1 MAAENRTKF
10 IVDLVGNVTQRARQ
24 FGASIRSLGTE
35 GSRSMRLFSGAVT
48 GANSI
53 LDKFDNKLAGFV
65 TGGGLAMATKRVAEH
80 QQAMVELGTQYNLT
94 ADQMN
99 TLDAQITR
107 VAGNR
112 KLSSSELMQAAN
124 AFLLQTNNFDAT
136 VSQLDNIA
144 LSITGIK
151 MEASAAGT
159 ELGAMFN
166 VGYKSPEKMRKWL
179 DGAVTSTQ
187 FGTGN
192 LNDQLSALR
201 SMGKN
206 TPWKNQEDQM
216 QMLALMRVASQEFD
230 DPSQASAAVQGFF
243 DTAGTADGQKKLKA
257 YGNVNIKGKDGK
269 IKSPADLMTEII
281 KAGYGKEDNLKQVF
295 SGDTLKLMMVF
306 ADPKK
311 QAQLRDAANPANIR
325 DGFLDEK
332 ATQNVQTFNGAM
344 TSLVNAGERFAQLKL
359 AKPVQD
365 LADAINDLSPEEL
378 DKYAETIEKAAYA
391 IGAAV
396 AARYAWRAGKSI
408 YNFAKGGRG
417 GAGGPGA
424 GGLGDGG
431 VTSVYVTNWPA
442 NFGGRGSSGGGGGMG
457 GGLGKTA
464 NMAMNVPFVGWLASE
479 ATPYVE
485 GALDWGF
492 GENEQY
498 KKMRDAKT
506 WGELYDVTIGDAI
519 NSVSDWSSERDDKL
533 KNEGVKRIS
542 PYLTGENNNS
552 FGNWPS
558 AYPGQQLAA
567 AAKPAEPVKPPD
579 GQIRVIVEAAADLV
593 VKTKSVESENVD
605 LRVNTGYSGGSK
617 M

>member
-24 FGASIRSLGTE
+24 FGASFRSLGAE

-53 LDKFDNKLAGFV
+53 LDKFDNKLVGFV

-124 AFLLQTNNFDAT
+124 AFLLQTNNYDAT
-136 VSQLDNIA
+136 IAQLDNIA
-144 LSITGIK
+144 SLITGVGTQS
-151 MEASAAGT
+151 EVAGAK
-159 ELGAMFN
+159 LGAMFN
-166 VGYKSPEKMRKWL
+166 SGYKSPEEIRRWL
-179 DGAVTSTQ
+179 DGVITLSQ
-187 FGTGN
+187 VGTG
-192 LNDQLSALR
+192 DIKTQLDALP
-201 SMGKN
+201 SMGKS
-206 TPWKNQEDQM
+206 TPWKSLEDQM
-216 QMLALMRVASQEFD
+216 QMMALMRIANQEFD
-230 DPSQASAAVQGFF
+230 DPAQASAAVQGFF
-243 DTAGTADGQKKLKA
+243 DAVSTKDGEKLLKSR
-257 YGNVNIKGKDGK
+257 GGVNTRGKDGQL
-269 IKSPADLMTEII
+269 KSPADLLAEIV
-281 KAGYGKEDNLKQVF
+281 KAGYGKEKNLSQAF
-295 SGDTLKLMMVF
+295 SGDTLKLVMAF

-311 QAQLRDAANPANIR
+311 QTQLRDAANPANIR

-359 AKPVQD
+359 AKPVQE

-396 AARYAWRAGKSI
+396 AARYAWRGGKKI
-408 YNFAKGGRG
+408 FNFVQGGK
-417 GAGGPGA
+417 GGPGA
-424 GGLGDGG
+424 GAAGGDAGLGDGSS
-431 VTSVYVTNWPA
+431 VVPVYVTNWRDERR
-442 NFGGRGSSGGGGGMG
+442 GRDNGGGGPDTGRGMTN
-457 GGLGKTA
+457 GLRAKGIANLSLLPTA
-464 NMAMNVPFVGWLASE
+464 EEAADNVQSHLDRLKQEYPNADKGSGWLPAPV
-479 ATPYVE
+479 T
-485 GALDWGF
+485 DWW
-492 GENEQY
+492 Y
-498 KKMRDAKT
+498 SRD
-506 WGELYDVTIGDAI
+506 E
-519 NSVSDWSSERDDKL
+519 KL
-533 KNEGVKRIS
+533 QEPRKPS

-605 LRVNTGYSGGSK
+605 LRVSTGYSGGSK

>member
-53 LDKFDNKLAGFV
+53 LDKFDNKLVGFV

-80 QQAMVELGTQYNLT
+80 QQAVVELGTQYNLT

-99 TLDAQITR
+99 ALDAQITR

-124 AFLLQTNNFDAT
+124 AFLLQTNNYDAT
-136 VSQLDNIA
+136 IAQLDNIA
-144 LSITGIK
+144 SLITGVGTQS
-151 MEASAAGT
+151 EVAGAK
-159 ELGAMFN
+159 LGAMFN
-166 VGYKSPEKMRKWL
+166 SGYKSPEEIRRWL
-179 DGAVTSTQ
+179 DGVITLSQ
-187 FGTGN
+187 VGTG
-192 LNDQLSALR
+192 DIKTQLDALP
-201 SMGKN
+201 SMGKS
-206 TPWKNQEDQM
+206 TPWKSLEDQM
-216 QMLALMRVASQEFD
+216 QMMALMRIANQEFD
-230 DPSQASAAVQGFF
+230 DPAQASAAVQGFF
-243 DTAGTADGQKKLKA
+243 DAVSTKDGEKLLKSR
-257 YGNVNIKGKDGK
+257 GGVNTRGKDGQL
-269 IKSPADLMTEII
+269 KSPADLLAEIV
-281 KAGYGKEDNLKQVF
+281 KAGYGKEKNLSQAF
-295 SGDTLKLMMVF
+295 SGDTLKLVMAF

-359 AKPVQD
+359 AKPVQE

-396 AARYAWRAGKSI
+396 AARYAWRVGNKI
-408 YNFAKGGRG
+408 LNFVRG
-417 GAGGPGA
+417 GKGGPGA
-424 GGLGDGG
+424 GAAGGDAGLGDGSS
-431 VTSVYVTNWPA
+431 VVPVYVTNWRDERR
-442 NFGGRGSSGGGGGMG
+442 GRDNGGGGPDTGRGMTN
-457 GGLGKTA
+457 GLRAKGIANLSLLPTA
-464 NMAMNVPFVGWLASE
+464 EEAADNVQSHLDRLKQEYPDADKGSGWLPAPITGWWYS
-479 ATPYVE
+479 
-485 GALDWGF
+485 
-492 GENEQY
+492 
-498 KKMRDAKT
+498 RD
-506 WGELYDVTIGDAI
+506 E
-519 NSVSDWSSERDDKL
+519 KL
-533 KNEGVKRIS
+533 QEPRKPS

-567 AAKPAEPVKPPD
+567 AAKPPEPVKPPD

>member
-99 TLDAQITR
+99 ALDAQITR

-124 AFLLQTNNFDAT
+124 AFLLQTNNYDAT
-136 VSQLDNIA
+136 IAQLDNIA
-144 LSITGIK
+144 SLITGVGTQS
-151 MEASAAGT
+151 EVAGAK
-159 ELGAMFN
+159 LGAMFN
-166 VGYKSPEKMRKWL
+166 SGYKSPEEIRRWL
-179 DGAVTSTQ
+179 DGVITLSQ
-187 FGTGN
+187 VGTG
-192 LNDQLSALR
+192 DIKTQLDALP
-201 SMGKN
+201 SMGKS
-206 TPWKNQEDQM
+206 TPWKSLEDQM
-216 QMLALMRVASQEFD
+216 QMMALMRIANQEFD

-243 DTAGTADGQKKLKA
+243 DAVSTKDGEKLLKSR
-257 YGNVNIKGKDGK
+257 GGVNTRGKDGQL
-269 IKSPADLMTEII
+269 KSPADLLAEIV
-281 KAGYGKEDNLKQVF
+281 KAGYGKEKNLSQAF
-295 SGDTLKLMMVF
+295 SGDTLKLVMAF

-311 QAQLRDAANPANIR
+311 QTQLRDAANPANIR

-344 TSLVNAGERFAQLKL
+344 TSLANAGERFAQLKL

-396 AARYAWRAGKSI
+396 AARYAWRGGNKI
-408 YNFAKGGRG
+408 LNFVRG
-417 GAGGPGA
+417 GKGGPGA
-424 GGLGDGG
+424 GTAGGDAGLGDGSS
-431 VTSVYVTNWPA
+431 VVPVYVTNWRDERR
-442 NFGGRGSSGGGGGMG
+442 GRDNGGGGPDAGRGMTS
-457 GGLGKTA
+457 GLRAKGIANLSLLPTA
-464 NMAMNVPFVGWLASE
+464 EEAADNVQSHLDRLKQEYPNADKGSGWLPAPV
-479 ATPYVE
+479 T
-485 GALDWGF
+485 DWW
-492 GENEQY
+492 Y
-498 KKMRDAKT
+498 SRD
-506 WGELYDVTIGDAI
+506 E
-519 NSVSDWSSERDDKL
+519 KL
-533 KNEGVKRIS
+533 QEPRKPS

-605 LRVNTGYSGGSK
+605 LRVSTGYSGGSK

>member
-24 FGASIRSLGTE
+24 FGASIRSFGAE

-53 LDKFDNKLAGFV
+53 LDKFDNKLVGFV

-99 TLDAQITR
+99 ALDAQITR

-124 AFLLQTNNFDAT
+124 AFLLQTNNYDAT
-136 VSQLDNIA
+136 IAQLDNIA

-151 MEASAAGT
+151 MEATAAGT
-159 ELGAMFN
+159 ELGGMFN
-166 VGYKSPEKMRKWL
+166 SGYNSPEKIRKWL
-179 DGAVTSTQ
+179 DGAVTATQ

-192 LNDQLSALR
+192 LNDQLSSLR

-216 QMLALMRVASQEFD
+216 QMLALMRIASQEFD

-257 YGNVNIKGKDGK
+257 YGNVNTKGKDGK

-344 TSLVNAGERFAQLKL
+344 TSLTNAGERFAQLKL

-396 AARYAWRAGKSI
+396 AARYAWRGGNKI
-408 YNFAKGGRG
+408 LNFVKGGK
-417 GAGGPGA
+417 GGPGA
-424 GGLGDGG
+424 GAAGGDAGLGDGSS
-431 VTSVYVTNWPA
+431 VVPVYVTNWQDDRR
-442 NFGGRGSSGGGGGMG
+442 GRDNSGGGPDSGRGMTN
-457 GGLGKTA
+457 GLRGKALSVAGALPLISEEEALTNIEKRREQLKKDYPNA
-464 NMAMNVPFVGWLASE
+464 DKGSGWLPAPV
-479 ATPYVE
+479 T
-485 GALDWGF
+485 DWWYG
-492 GENEQY
+492 
-498 KKMRDAKT
+498 RD
-506 WGELYDVTIGDAI
+506 E
-519 NSVSDWSSERDDKL
+519 KL
-533 KNEGVKRIS
+533 QEPRQPS

-558 AYPGQQLAA
+558 GYPGQQLAE

-593 VKTKSVESENVD
+593 VKTKSVQSENVD

>member
-53 LDKFDNKLAGFV
+53 LDKFDNKLVGFV

-80 QQAMVELGTQYNLT
+80 QQAIVELGTKYNLT

-99 TLDAQITR
+99 ALDAQITR

-124 AFLLQTNNFDAT
+124 AFLLQTNNYDAT
-136 VSQLDNIA
+136 IAQLDNIA
-144 LSITGIK
+144 LGINGIK
-151 MEASAAGT
+151 MEASAAGS
-159 ELGAMFN
+159 EIGSMFN
-166 VGYKSPEKMRKWL
+166 SGYNTPEKMQKWL
-179 DGAVTSTQ
+179 DGVATSTQ

-192 LNDQLSALR
+192 INDQLSSLR
-201 SMGKN
+201 GMSKD
-206 TPWKNQEDQM
+206 TPWKSMEDQM
-216 QMLALMRVASQEFD
+216 QMLALMRISSQEFS
-230 DPSQASAAVQGFF
+230 DPAQASAAVQGFF
-243 DTAGTADGQKKLKA
+243 DTANTSDGQKKLKA
-257 YGNVNIKGKDGK
+257 YGNVNTKGKDGK

-295 SGDTLKLMMVF
+295 SGDTLKLMMAFV
-306 ADPKK
+306 DPKK

-365 LADAINDLSPEEL
+365 LADAINDLTPEEL

-396 AARYAWRAGKSI
+396 AARYAWRGGNKI
-408 YNFAKGGRG
+408 LNFVKGGK
-417 GAGGPGA
+417 GGPGA
-424 GGLGDGG
+424 GAAGGDAGLGDGSS
-431 VTSVYVTNWPA
+431 VVPVYVTNWQDERRGRDNSGGSPDA
-442 NFGGRGSSGGGGGMG
+442 GRGMTH
-457 GGLGKTA
+457 GLRAKG
-464 NMAMNVPFVGWLASE
+464 LAV
-479 ATPYVE
+479 A
-485 GALDWGF
+485 GALPFLSEEEARENIEKRREQLKRDYPNGDKGSAWLPAQINDWW
-492 GENEQY
+492 Y
-498 KKMRDAKT
+498 SRD
-506 WGELYDVTIGDAI
+506 E
-519 NSVSDWSSERDDKL
+519 KL
-533 KNEGVKRIS
+533 QKPRKPS

-593 VKTKSVESENVD
+593 VKTKSVKSENVD

>member
-24 FGASIRSLGTE
+24 FGASIRSFGAE

-99 TLDAQITR
+99 ALDAQITR

-124 AFLLQTNNFDAT
+124 AFLLQTNNYDAT
-136 VSQLDNIA
+136 IAQLDNIA

-151 MEASAAGT
+151 MEATAAGT
-159 ELGAMFN
+159 ELGGMFN
-166 VGYKSPEKMRKWL
+166 SGYNSPEKMRKWL
-179 DGAVTSTQ
+179 DGAVTATQ

-306 ADPKK
+306 TDPKK

-359 AKPVQD
+359 AKPVQE

-396 AARYAWRAGKSI
+396 AARYAWRGGNKI
-408 YNFAKGGRG
+408 LNFVKGGK
-417 GAGGPGA
+417 GGPGA
-424 GGLGDGG
+424 GAAGGDAGLGDGSS
-431 VTSVYVTNWPA
+431 VVPVYVTNWRDERR
-442 NFGGRGSSGGGGGMG
+442 GRDNGGGGSDAGRGMTN
-457 GGLGKTA
+457 GLRAKG
-464 NMAMNVPFVGWLASE
+464 LAV
-479 ATPYVE
+479 A
-485 GALDWGF
+485 GALPFLSEEEARENIEKRREQLKRDYPNGDKGPSWLPAQINDWW
-492 GENEQY
+492 Y
-498 KKMRDAKT
+498 SRD
-506 WGELYDVTIGDAI
+506 E
-519 NSVSDWSSERDDKL
+519 KL
-533 KNEGVKRIS
+533 QEPRKPS

>member
-53 LDKFDNKLAGFV
+53 LDKFDNKLVGFV

-80 QQAMVELGTQYNLT
+80 QQAVVELGTQYNLT

-99 TLDAQITR
+99 ALDAQITR

-124 AFLLQTNNFDAT
+124 AFLLQTNNYDAT
-136 VSQLDNIA
+136 IAQLDNIA
-144 LSITGIK
+144 LGINGIK
-151 MEASAAGT
+151 MEASAAGS
-159 ELGAMFN
+159 EIGSMFN
-166 VGYKSPEKMRKWL
+166 SGYNTPEKMQKWL
-179 DGAVTSTQ
+179 DGVATSTQ

-192 LNDQLSALR
+192 INDQLSSLR
-201 SMGKN
+201 GMSKD
-206 TPWKNQEDQM
+206 TPWKKLEDQM
-216 QMLALMRVASQEFD
+216 QMLALMRIASQEFS
-230 DPSQASAAVQGFF
+230 DPAQASAAVQGFF
-243 DTAGTADGQKKLKA
+243 DTANTSDGQKKLKA
-257 YGNVNIKGKDGK
+257 YGNVNTKGKDGK

-295 SGDTLKLMMVF
+295 SGDTLKLMMAF

-344 TSLVNAGERFAQLKL
+344 TSLANAGERFAQLKL
-359 AKPVQD
+359 AKPVQE
-365 LADAINDLSPEEL
+365 LANAINDLSPEEL
-378 DKYAETIEKAAYA
+378 DKYADTIEKAAYA

-396 AARYAWRAGKSI
+396 AARYAWRGGNKI
-408 YNFAKGGRG
+408 LNFVKGGK
-417 GAGGPGA
+417 GGPGA
-424 GGLGDGG
+424 GAAGGDAGLGDGS
-431 VTSVYVTNWPA
+431 SVVPVYITNWRDERR
-442 NFGGRGSSGGGGGMG
+442 GRDNGGGGPDTGRGMTN
-457 GGLGKTA
+457 GLRAKGIANLSLLPTA
-464 NMAMNVPFVGWLASE
+464 EEAADNVQSHLDRLKQEYPNAEKGSGWLPAPV
-479 ATPYVE
+479 T
-485 GALDWGF
+485 DWW
-492 GENEQY
+492 Y
-498 KKMRDAKT
+498 SRD
-506 WGELYDVTIGDAI
+506 E
-519 NSVSDWSSERDDKL
+519 KL
-533 KNEGVKRIS
+533 QEPRKPS

>member
-1 MAAENRTKF
+1 MTAENRTKF

-24 FGASIRSLGTE
+24 FGASIRSFGAE

-99 TLDAQITR
+99 ALDAQITR

-124 AFLLQTNNFDAT
+124 AFLLQTNNYDAT
-136 VSQLDNIA
+136 IAQLDNIA

-151 MEASAAGT
+151 MEATAAGT
-159 ELGAMFN
+159 ELGGMFN
-166 VGYKSPEKMRKWL
+166 SGYNSPEKMRKWL
-179 DGAVTSTQ
+179 DGAVTATQ

-396 AARYAWRAGKSI
+396 AARYAWRGGNKI
-408 YNFAKGGRG
+408 LNFVKGGK
-417 GAGGPGA
+417 GGPGA
-424 GGLGDGG
+424 GAAGGDAGLGDGSS
-431 VTSVYVTNWPA
+431 VVPVYVTNWRDERR
-442 NFGGRGSSGGGGGMG
+442 GRDNGGGGSDAGRGMTN
-457 GGLGKTA
+457 GLRAKG
-464 NMAMNVPFVGWLASE
+464 LAV
-479 ATPYVE
+479 A
-485 GALDWGF
+485 GALPFLSEEEARENIEKRREQLKRDYPNGDKGPSWLPAQINDWW
-492 GENEQY
+492 Y
-498 KKMRDAKT
+498 SRD
-506 WGELYDVTIGDAI
+506 E
-519 NSVSDWSSERDDKL
+519 KL
-533 KNEGVKRIS
+533 QEPRKPS

-605 LRVNTGYSGGSK
+605 LRVSTGYSGGSK

>member
-24 FGASIRSLGTE
+24 FGASFRSLGAE

-53 LDKFDNKLAGFV
+53 LDKFDNKLVGFV

-124 AFLLQTNNFDAT
+124 AFLLQTNNYDAT
-136 VSQLDNIA
+136 VAQLDNIA
-144 LSITGIK
+144 SLITGVGTQS
-151 MEASAAGT
+151 EVAGT
-159 ELGAMFN
+159 KLGAMFN
-166 VGYKSPEKMRKWL
+166 SGYKSPEEIRKWL
-179 DGAVTSTQ
+179 DGVITLSQ
-187 FGTGN
+187 VGTG
-192 LNDQLSALR
+192 DIKTQLDALP
-201 SMGKN
+201 SMGKS
-206 TPWKNQEDQM
+206 TPWKSLEDQM
-216 QMLALMRVASQEFD
+216 QMMALMRIASQEFD
-230 DPSQASAAVQGFF
+230 DPAQASAAVQGFF
-243 DTAGTADGQKKLKA
+243 DAVSTKDGEKLLKSR
-257 YGNVNIKGKDGK
+257 GGVNTRGKDGQL
-269 IKSPADLMTEII
+269 KSPADLLAEIV
-281 KAGYGKEDNLKQVF
+281 KAGYGKEKNLSQAF
-295 SGDTLKLMMVF
+295 SGDTLKLVMAF
-306 ADPKK
+306 ADPQK
-311 QAQLRDAANPANIR
+311 QTQLRDAANPANIR

-344 TSLVNAGERFAQLKL
+344 TSLANAGERFAQLKL
-359 AKPVQD
+359 AKPVQE

-396 AARYAWRAGKSI
+396 AARYAWRGGNKILNFVQGGK
-408 YNFAKGGRG
+408 
-417 GAGGPGA
+417 GGPGA
-424 GGLGDGG
+424 GTAGGDAGLGDGSS
-431 VTSVYVTNWPA
+431 VVPVYVTNWRDERR
-442 NFGGRGSSGGGGGMG
+442 GRDNGGGGPDTGRGMTN
-457 GGLGKTA
+457 GLRAKGIANLSLLPTA
-464 NMAMNVPFVGWLASE
+464 EEAADNVQNH
-479 ATPYVE
+479 
-485 GALDWGF
+485 LDRLRQ
-492 GENEQY
+492 EY
-498 KKMRDAKT
+498 PDADK
-506 WGELYDVTIGDAI
+506 G
-519 NSVSDWSSERDDKL
+519 SDWLPAPVTDWWYSRDEKL
-533 KNEGVKRIS
+533 QEPRKPS

>member
-24 FGASIRSLGTE
+24 FGASFRSLGAE

-53 LDKFDNKLAGFV
+53 LDKFDNKLVGFV

-94 ADQMN
+94 ADQVN
-99 TLDAQITR
+99 ALDEQIAK
-107 VAGNR
+107 VAGRR
-112 KLSSSELMQAAN
+112 KLSSSDLTQAAN

-136 VSQLDNIA
+136 LEQLDNMA
-144 LSITGIK
+144 LLIKGIGVESQSSGEK
-151 MEASAAGT
+151 
-159 ELGAMFN
+159 LGAMFN
-166 VGYKSPEKMRKWL
+166 SGYNSPEKIRKWL
-179 DGAVTSTQ
+179 DGIASATQ
-187 FGTGN
+187 FGTG
-192 LNDQLSALR
+192 DIKTQFDALP

-206 TPWKNQEDQM
+206 TPWKNQSDQM
-216 QMLALMRVASQEFD
+216 QMLALMRIANQEFD
-230 DPSQASAAVQGFF
+230 DPSQASSAVQGFF
-243 DTAGTADGQKKLKA
+243 DSVSTKEGRQKLKVK
-257 YGNVNIKGKDGK
+257 GGINTKGKNGEL
-269 IKSPADLMTEII
+269 KSPADLLAEIV
-281 KAGYGKEDNLKQVF
+281 KAGYGKEDNLKDVF
-295 SGDTLKLMMVF
+295 SGDTLKLAMIF
-306 ADPKK
+306 ADSKK

-365 LADAINDLSPEEL
+365 LADAINDLTPEEL
-378 DKYAETIEKAAYA
+378 DKYAATIEKAAYA

-408 YNFAKGGRG
+408 YNFAKGGGG

-457 GGLGKTA
+457 GAGK
-464 NMAMNVPFVGWLASE
+464 AMNMLTNTAVVGWITGE
-479 ATPYVE
+479 VTPYVE
-485 GALDWGF
+485 SALDWGF
-492 GENEQY
+492 EGNERY
-498 KKMRDAKT
+498 RKMRDAKT
-506 WGELYDVTIGDAI
+506 FGELYDVSIGDVVDTAAGNI
-519 NSVSDWSSERDDKL
+519 STENGTKP
-533 KNEGVKRIS
+533 S
-542 PYLTGENNNS
+542 PYSTGFPRNPNFSPE
-552 FGNWPS
+552 WPKAPPLS
-558 AYPGQQLAA
+558 AGDN
-567 AAKPAEPVKPPD
+567 KPAEPVKPPD

-605 LRVNTGYSGGSK
+605 LRVSTGYSGGSK

>member
-1 MAAENRTKF
+1 MAAENRIKF

-24 FGASIRSLGTE
+24 FGASIRSFGAE

-99 TLDAQITR
+99 ALDAQITR

-124 AFLLQTNNFDAT
+124 AFLLQTNNYDAT
-136 VSQLDNIA
+136 IAQLDNIA
-144 LSITGIK
+144 SLITGVGTQS
-151 MEASAAGT
+151 EVAGAK
-159 ELGAMFN
+159 LGAMFN
-166 VGYKSPEKMRKWL
+166 SGYKSPEEIRRWL
-179 DGAVTSTQ
+179 DGVITLSQ
-187 FGTGN
+187 VGTG
-192 LNDQLSALR
+192 DIKTQLDALP
-201 SMGKN
+201 SMGKS
-206 TPWKNQEDQM
+206 TPWKSLEDQM
-216 QMLALMRVASQEFD
+216 QMMALMRIANQEFD
-230 DPSQASAAVQGFF
+230 DPAQASAAVQGFF
-243 DTAGTADGQKKLKA
+243 DAVSTKDGEKLLKSR
-257 YGNVNIKGKDGK
+257 GGVNTRGKDGQL
-269 IKSPADLMTEII
+269 KSPADLLAEIV
-281 KAGYGKEDNLKQVF
+281 KAGYGKEKNLSQAF
-295 SGDTLKLMMVF
+295 SGDTLKLVMAF

-311 QAQLRDAANPANIR
+311 QTQLRDAANPANIR

-344 TSLVNAGERFAQLKL
+344 TSLANAGERFAQLKL

-396 AARYAWRAGKSI
+396 AARYAWRGGNKI
-408 YNFAKGGRG
+408 LNFVRG
-417 GAGGPGA
+417 GKGGPGA
-424 GGLGDGG
+424 GAAGGDAGLGDGSS
-431 VTSVYVTNWPA
+431 VVPVYVTNWRDERR
-442 NFGGRGSSGGGGGMG
+442 GRDNGGGGPDAGRGMTS
-457 GGLGKTA
+457 GLRAKGIANLSLLPTA
-464 NMAMNVPFVGWLASE
+464 EEAADNVQNHLDRLKQEYPDADKGSGWLPAPV
-479 ATPYVE
+479 T
-485 GALDWGF
+485 DWW
-492 GENEQY
+492 Y
-498 KKMRDAKT
+498 SRD
-506 WGELYDVTIGDAI
+506 E
-519 NSVSDWSSERDDKL
+519 KL
-533 KNEGVKRIS
+533 QEPRKPS

>member
-24 FGASIRSLGTE
+24 FGASIRSFGAE

-99 TLDAQITR
+99 ALDAQITR

-124 AFLLQTNNFDAT
+124 AFLLRTNNYDAT
-136 VSQLDNIA
+136 IAQLDNIA
-144 LSITGIK
+144 SLITGVGTQS
-151 MEASAAGT
+151 EVAGAK
-159 ELGAMFN
+159 LGAMFN
-166 VGYKSPEKMRKWL
+166 SGYKSPEEIRRWL
-179 DGAVTSTQ
+179 DGVITLSQ
-187 FGTGN
+187 VGTG
-192 LNDQLSALR
+192 DIKTQLDALP
-201 SMGKN
+201 SMGKS
-206 TPWKNQEDQM
+206 TPWKSLEDQM
-216 QMLALMRVASQEFD
+216 QMMALMRIANQEFD
-230 DPSQASAAVQGFF
+230 DPAQASAAVQGFF
-243 DTAGTADGQKKLKA
+243 DTAGTTDGQKKLKA
-257 YGNVNIKGKDGK
+257 YGNVNTKGKDGK

-396 AARYAWRAGKSI
+396 AARYAWRGGNKI
-408 YNFAKGGRG
+408 LNFVKGGK
-417 GAGGPGA
+417 GGPGA
-424 GGLGDGG
+424 GAAGGDAGLGDGSS
-431 VTSVYVTNWPA
+431 VVPVYVTNWRDERR
-442 NFGGRGSSGGGGGMG
+442 GRDNGGGGSDAGRGMTN
-457 GGLGKTA
+457 GLRAKG
-464 NMAMNVPFVGWLASE
+464 LAV
-479 ATPYVE
+479 A
-485 GALDWGF
+485 GALPFLSEEEARENIEKRREQLKRDYPNGDKGPSWLPAQINDWW
-492 GENEQY
+492 Y
-498 KKMRDAKT
+498 SRD
-506 WGELYDVTIGDAI
+506 E
-519 NSVSDWSSERDDKL
+519 KL
-533 KNEGVKRIS
+533 QEPRKPS

-605 LRVNTGYSGGSK
+605 LRVSTGYSGGSK

>member
-24 FGASIRSLGTE
+24 FGASIRSFGTE

-53 LDKFDNKLAGFV
+53 LDKFDNKLVGFV

-80 QQAMVELGTQYNLT
+80 QQVMVELGTQYNLT
-94 ADQMN
+94 ADQVN
-99 TLDAQITR
+99 ALDEQIAK
-107 VAGNR
+107 VAGHR
-112 KLSSSELMQAAN
+112 KLSSSDLTQAAN

-136 VSQLDNIA
+136 LEQLDNMA
-144 LSITGIK
+144 LLIKGIGVESQSSGEK
-151 MEASAAGT
+151 
-159 ELGAMFN
+159 LGAMFN
-166 VGYKSPEKMRKWL
+166 SGYNSPEKIRKWL
-179 DGAVTSTQ
+179 DGIASATQ
-187 FGTGN
+187 FGTG
-192 LNDQLSALR
+192 DIKTQFDALP

-206 TPWKNQEDQM
+206 TPWKSQSDQM
-216 QMLALMRVASQEFD
+216 QMLALMRIANQEFD
-230 DPSQASAAVQGFF
+230 DPSQASSAVQGFF
-243 DTAGTADGQKKLKA
+243 DSVNTKEGRQKLKVK
-257 YGNVNIKGKDGK
+257 GGINTKGKNGEL
-269 IKSPADLMTEII
+269 KSPADLLAEIV
-281 KAGYGKEDNLKQVF
+281 KAGYGKEDNLKDVF
-295 SGDTLKLMMVF
+295 SGDTLKLAMIF
-306 ADPKK
+306 ADSKK
-311 QAQLRDAANPANIR
+311 QTQLRDAANPANIR

-344 TSLVNAGERFAQLKL
+344 TSLANAGERFAQLKL

-396 AARYAWRAGKSI
+396 AARYAWRGGQKIFNFVQGGK
-408 YNFAKGGRG
+408 
-417 GAGGPGA
+417 GGPGGGA
-424 GGLGDGG
+424 TGGDAGLGDGSS
-431 VTSVYVTNWPA
+431 VVPVYVTNWQ
-442 NFGGRGSSGGGGGMG
+442 NERRGRDNGGGGSDPGRGMTN
-457 GGLGKTA
+457 GLRAKGIANLSLLPTA
-464 NMAMNVPFVGWLASE
+464 EEAADNVQSHLDRLKQEYPNAEKGSGWLPAPV
-479 ATPYVE
+479 T
-485 GALDWGF
+485 DWW
-492 GENEQY
+492 Y
-498 KKMRDAKT
+498 SRD
-506 WGELYDVTIGDAI
+506 E
-519 NSVSDWSSERDDKL
+519 KL
-533 KNEGVKRIS
+533 QEPRKPS

-558 AYPGQQLAA
+558 AYPGQQLAT

>member
-24 FGASIRSLGTE
+24 FGASIRSFGAE

-80 QQAMVELGTQYNLT
+80 QQAMVDLGTQYNLT

-99 TLDAQITR
+99 ALDAQITR

-124 AFLLQTNNFDAT
+124 AFLLQTNNYDAT
-136 VSQLDNIA
+136 IAQLDNIA
-144 LSITGIK
+144 LGINGIK
-151 MEASAAGT
+151 MEASAAGS
-159 ELGAMFN
+159 EIGSMFN
-166 VGYKSPEKMRKWL
+166 SGYNTPEKMQKWL
-179 DGAVTSTQ
+179 DGVATSTQ

-192 LNDQLSALR
+192 INDQLSSLR
-201 SMGKN
+201 GMSKD
-206 TPWKNQEDQM
+206 TPWKKLEDQM
-216 QMLALMRVASQEFD
+216 QMLALMRIASQEFS
-230 DPSQASAAVQGFF
+230 DPAQASAAVQGFF
-243 DTAGTADGQKKLKA
+243 DTANTSDGQKKLKA
-257 YGNVNIKGKDGK
+257 YGNVNTKGKDGK

-457 GGLGKTA
+457 GAGK
-464 NMAMNVPFVGWLASE
+464 AMNMLTNTAVVGWITGE
-479 ATPYVE
+479 VTPYVE
-485 GALDWGF
+485 SALDWGF
-492 GENEQY
+492 EGNERY
-498 KKMRDAKT
+498 RKMRDAKT
-506 WGELYDVTIGDAI
+506 FGELYDVSIGDVVDTAAGNI
-519 NSVSDWSSERDDKL
+519 STENGTKP
-533 KNEGVKRIS
+533 S
-542 PYLTGENNNS
+542 PYSTGFPRNPNFSPE
-552 FGNWPS
+552 WPKAPPLS
-558 AYPGQQLAA
+558 AGDN
-567 AAKPAEPVKPPD
+567 KPAEPVKPPD

-593 VKTKSVESENVD
+593 VKTKSVQSENVD

>member
-24 FGASIRSLGTE
+24 FGASIRSFGAE

-53 LDKFDNKLAGFV
+53 LDKFDNKLVGFV

-99 TLDAQITR
+99 ALDAQITR

-124 AFLLQTNNFDAT
+124 AFLLQTNNYDAT
-136 VSQLDNIA
+136 IAQLDNIA
-144 LSITGIK
+144 LRITGIK
-151 MEASAAGT
+151 MEATAAGT
-159 ELGAMFN
+159 ELGGMFN
-166 VGYKSPEKMRKWL
+166 SGYNSPEKMRKWL
-179 DGAVTSTQ
+179 DGAVTATQ

-396 AARYAWRAGKSI
+396 AARYAWRGGNKI
-408 YNFAKGGRG
+408 LNFVKGGK
-417 GAGGPGA
+417 GGPGA
-424 GGLGDGG
+424 GAAGGDAELGDGSS
-431 VTSVYVTNWPA
+431 VVPVYVTNWRDERR
-442 NFGGRGSSGGGGGMG
+442 GRDNGGGGSDAGRGMTN
-457 GGLGKTA
+457 GLRAKG
-464 NMAMNVPFVGWLASE
+464 LAV
-479 ATPYVE
+479 A
-485 GALDWGF
+485 GALPFLSEEEARENIEKRREQLKRDYPNGDKGPSWLPAQINDWW
-492 GENEQY
+492 Y
-498 KKMRDAKT
+498 SRD
-506 WGELYDVTIGDAI
+506 E
-519 NSVSDWSSERDDKL
+519 KL
-533 KNEGVKRIS
+533 QEPRKPS

-567 AAKPAEPVKPPD
+567 AAKPPEPVKPPD

>member
-24 FGASIRSLGTE
+24 FGASIRSFGAE

-53 LDKFDNKLAGFV
+53 LDKFDNKLVGFV

-124 AFLLQTNNFDAT
+124 AFLLQTNNYDAT
-136 VSQLDNIA
+136 IAQLDNIA

-151 MEASAAGT
+151 MEATAAGT
-159 ELGAMFN
+159 ELGGMFN
-166 VGYKSPEKMRKWL
+166 SGYNSPEKMRKWL
-179 DGAVTSTQ
+179 DGAVTATQ

-192 LNDQLSALR
+192 LNDQVSALR

-396 AARYAWRAGKSI
+396 AARYAWRGGNKI
-408 YNFAKGGRG
+408 LNFVKGAK
-417 GAGGPGA
+417 GGPGA
-424 GGLGDGG
+424 GAAGGDAGLGDGSS
-431 VTSVYVTNWPA
+431 VVPVYVTNWRDERR
-442 NFGGRGSSGGGGGMG
+442 GRDNGGGGSDAGRGMTN
-457 GGLGKTA
+457 GLRAKG
-464 NMAMNVPFVGWLASE
+464 LAV
-479 ATPYVE
+479 A
-485 GALDWGF
+485 GALPFLSEEEARENIEKRREQLKRDYPNGDKGPSWLPAQINDWW
-492 GENEQY
+492 Y
-498 KKMRDAKT
+498 SRD
-506 WGELYDVTIGDAI
+506 E
-519 NSVSDWSSERDDKL
+519 KL
-533 KNEGVKRIS
+533 QEPRKPS

-567 AAKPAEPVKPPD
+567 AAKPPEPVKPPD

>member
-24 FGASIRSLGTE
+24 FGASFRSLGAE

-53 LDKFDNKLAGFV
+53 LDKFDNKLVGFV

-124 AFLLQTNNFDAT
+124 AFLLQTNNYDAT
-136 VSQLDNIA
+136 IAQLDNIA
-144 LSITGIK
+144 SLITGVGTQS
-151 MEASAAGT
+151 EVAGAK
-159 ELGAMFN
+159 LGAMFN
-166 VGYKSPEKMRKWL
+166 SGYKSPEEIRRWL
-179 DGAVTSTQ
+179 DGVITLSQ
-187 FGTGN
+187 VGTG
-192 LNDQLSALR
+192 DIKTQLDALP
-201 SMGKN
+201 SMGKS
-206 TPWKNQEDQM
+206 TPWKSLEDQM
-216 QMLALMRVASQEFD
+216 QMMALMRIANQEFD

-257 YGNVNIKGKDGK
+257 YGNVNTKGKDGK

-295 SGDTLKLMMVF
+295 SGDTLKLMMAF

-344 TSLVNAGERFAQLKL
+344 TSLANAGERFAQLKL

-396 AARYAWRAGKSI
+396 AARYAWRGGNKI
-408 YNFAKGGRG
+408 LNFVKGGK
-417 GAGGPGA
+417 GGPGA
-424 GGLGDGG
+424 GAAGGDAGLGDGSS
-431 VTSVYVTNWPA
+431 VVPVYVTNWQDERR
-442 NFGGRGSSGGGGGMG
+442 GRDNGGGGPDAGRGMTN
-457 GGLGKTA
+457 GLRAKG
-464 NMAMNVPFVGWLASE
+464 LAV
-479 ATPYVE
+479 A
-485 GALDWGF
+485 GALPFLSEEEARENIEKRREQLKRDYPNGDKGSAWLPAQINDWW
-492 GENEQY
+492 Y
-498 KKMRDAKT
+498 SRD
-506 WGELYDVTIGDAI
+506 E
-519 NSVSDWSSERDDKL
+519 KL
-533 KNEGVKRIS
+533 QEPRKPS

-558 AYPGQQLAA
+558 AYPGQQLAV

-605 LRVNTGYSGGSK
+605 LRVSTGYSGGSK

>member
-1 MAAENRTKF
+1 MAAENKTKF

-80 QQAMVELGTQYNLT
+80 QQVMVELGTQYNLT
-94 ADQMN
+94 ADQVN
-99 TLDAQITR
+99 ALDEQIAK
-107 VAGNR
+107 VAGRR
-112 KLSSSELMQAAN
+112 KLSSSDLTQAAN

-136 VSQLDNIA
+136 LEQLDNMA
-144 LSITGIK
+144 LLIKGIGVESQSSGEK
-151 MEASAAGT
+151 
-159 ELGAMFN
+159 LGAMFN
-166 VGYKSPEKMRKWL
+166 SGYNSPEKIRKWL
-179 DGAVTSTQ
+179 DGIASATQ
-187 FGTGN
+187 FGTG
-192 LNDQLSALR
+192 DIKTQFDALP

-206 TPWKNQEDQM
+206 TPWKNQSDQM
-216 QMLALMRVASQEFD
+216 QMLALMRIANQEFD
-230 DPSQASAAVQGFF
+230 DPSQASSAVQGFF
-243 DTAGTADGQKKLKA
+243 DSVSTKEGRQKLKVK
-257 YGNVNIKGKDGK
+257 GGINTKGKNGEL
-269 IKSPADLMTEII
+269 KSPADLLAEIV
-281 KAGYGKEDNLKQVF
+281 KAGYGKEDNLKDVF
-295 SGDTLKLMMVF
+295 SGDTLKLAMIF
-306 ADPKK
+306 ADSKK

-359 AKPVQD
+359 AKPVQE

-396 AARYAWRAGKSI
+396 AARYAWRGGNKI
-408 YNFAKGGRG
+408 LNFVKGGK
-417 GAGGPGA
+417 GGPGTGAA
-424 GGLGDGG
+424 GGDAGLGDGSS
-431 VTSVYVTNWPA
+431 VVPVYVTNWRDERR
-442 NFGGRGSSGGGGGMG
+442 GRDNGGGGSDAGRGMTN
-457 GGLGKTA
+457 GLRAKG
-464 NMAMNVPFVGWLASE
+464 LAV
-479 ATPYVE
+479 A
-485 GALDWGF
+485 GALPFLSEEEARENIEKRREQLKRDYPNGDKGPSWLPAQINDWW
-492 GENEQY
+492 Y
-498 KKMRDAKT
+498 RRD
-506 WGELYDVTIGDAI
+506 E
-519 NSVSDWSSERDDKL
+519 KL
-533 KNEGVKRIS
+533 QEPRKPS

-567 AAKPAEPVKPPD
+567 AAKPPEPVKPPD

-593 VKTKSVESENVD
+593 VKTKSVQSENVD

>member
-80 QQAMVELGTQYNLT
+80 QQVMVELGTQYNLT
-94 ADQMN
+94 ADQVN
-99 TLDAQITR
+99 ALDEQIAK
-107 VAGNR
+107 VAGRR
-112 KLSSSELMQAAN
+112 KLSSSDLTQAAN

-136 VSQLDNIA
+136 LEQLDNMA
-144 LSITGIK
+144 LLIKGIGVESQSSGEK
-151 MEASAAGT
+151 
-159 ELGAMFN
+159 LGAMFN
-166 VGYKSPEKMRKWL
+166 SGYNSPEKIRKWL
-179 DGAVTSTQ
+179 DGIASATQ
-187 FGTGN
+187 FGTG
-192 LNDQLSALR
+192 DIKTQFDALP

-206 TPWKNQEDQM
+206 TPWKNQSDQM
-216 QMLALMRVASQEFD
+216 QMLALMRIANQEFD
-230 DPSQASAAVQGFF
+230 DPSQASSAVQGFF
-243 DTAGTADGQKKLKA
+243 DSVSTKEGRQKLKVK
-257 YGNVNIKGKDGK
+257 GGINTKGKNGEL
-269 IKSPADLMTEII
+269 KSPADLLAEIV
-281 KAGYGKEDNLKQVF
+281 KAGYGKEDNLKDVF
-295 SGDTLKLMMVF
+295 SGDTLKLAMIF
-306 ADPKK
+306 ADSKK

-359 AKPVQD
+359 AKPVQE

-396 AARYAWRAGKSI
+396 AARYAWRGGNKI
-408 YNFAKGGRG
+408 LNFVKGGK
-417 GAGGPGA
+417 GGPGTGAA
-424 GGLGDGG
+424 GGDAGLGDGSS
-431 VTSVYVTNWPA
+431 VVPVYVTNWRDERR
-442 NFGGRGSSGGGGGMG
+442 GRDNGGGGSDAGRGMTN
-457 GGLGKTA
+457 GLRAKG
-464 NMAMNVPFVGWLASE
+464 LAV
-479 ATPYVE
+479 A
-485 GALDWGF
+485 GALPFLSEEEARENIEKRREQLKRDYPNGDKGPSWLPAQINDWWY
-492 GENEQY
+492 N
-498 KKMRDAKT
+498 RD
-506 WGELYDVTIGDAI
+506 E
-519 NSVSDWSSERDDKL
+519 KL
-533 KNEGVKRIS
+533 QEPRKPS

-567 AAKPAEPVKPPD
+567 AAKPPEPVKPPD

>member
-24 FGASIRSLGTE
+24 FGASIRSFGAE

-53 LDKFDNKLAGFV
+53 LDKFDNKLVGFV

-99 TLDAQITR
+99 ALDAQITR

-179 DGAVTSTQ
+179 DGAVTATQ

-192 LNDQLSALR
+192 LNDQLSSLR

-243 DTAGTADGQKKLKA
+243 DSVSTKEGRQKLRVK
-257 YGNVNIKGKDGK
+257 GGINTKGKNGEL
-269 IKSPADLMTEII
+269 KSPADLLAEIV
-281 KAGYGKEDNLKQVF
+281 KAGYGKEDNLKDVF
-295 SGDTLKLMMVF
+295 SGDTLKLAMLF

-311 QAQLRDAANPANIR
+311 QAQLREAANPANIR

-344 TSLVNAGERFAQLKL
+344 TSLANAGERFAQLKL

-396 AARYAWRAGKSI
+396 AARYAWRGGNKI
-408 YNFAKGGRG
+408 LNFVKGAK
-417 GAGGPGA
+417 GGPGA
-424 GGLGDGG
+424 GAAGGDAGLGDGSS
-431 VTSVYVTNWPA
+431 VVPVYVTNWRDERR
-442 NFGGRGSSGGGGGMG
+442 GRDNGGGGSDAGRGMTN
-457 GGLGKTA
+457 GLRAKG
-464 NMAMNVPFVGWLASE
+464 LAV
-479 ATPYVE
+479 A
-485 GALDWGF
+485 GALPFLSEEEARENIEKRREQLKRDYPNGDKGPSWLPAQINDWW
-492 GENEQY
+492 Y
-498 KKMRDAKT
+498 SRD
-506 WGELYDVTIGDAI
+506 E
-519 NSVSDWSSERDDKL
+519 KL
-533 KNEGVKRIS
+533 QEPRKPS

-593 VKTKSVESENVD
+593 VKTKSVQSENVD

>member
-99 TLDAQITR
+99 ALDAQITR
-107 VAGNR
+107 VAGHR

-124 AFLLQTNNFDAT
+124 AFLLQTNNYDAT
-136 VSQLDNIA
+136 IAQLDNIA

-151 MEASAAGT
+151 MEATAAGT
-159 ELGAMFN
+159 ELGGMFN
-166 VGYKSPEKMRKWL
+166 SGYNSPEKMRKWL
-179 DGAVTSTQ
+179 DGAVTATQ

-396 AARYAWRAGKSI
+396 AARYAWRGGNKI
-408 YNFAKGGRG
+408 LNFVKGGK
-417 GAGGPGA
+417 GGPGA
-424 GGLGDGG
+424 GAAGGDAGLGDGSS
-431 VTSVYVTNWPA
+431 VVPVYVTNWRDERR
-442 NFGGRGSSGGGGGMG
+442 GRDNGGGGSDAGRGMTN
-457 GGLGKTA
+457 GLRAKG
-464 NMAMNVPFVGWLASE
+464 LAV
-479 ATPYVE
+479 A
-485 GALDWGF
+485 GALPFLSEEEARENIEKRREQLKRDYPNGDKGPSWLPAQINDWW
-492 GENEQY
+492 Y
-498 KKMRDAKT
+498 SRD
-506 WGELYDVTIGDAI
+506 E
-519 NSVSDWSSERDDKL
+519 KL
-533 KNEGVKRIS
+533 QEPRKPS

-567 AAKPAEPVKPPD
+567 AAKPPEPVKPPD

>member
-24 FGASIRSLGTE
+24 FGASFRSLGAE

-99 TLDAQITR
+99 ALDAQITR

-124 AFLLQTNNFDAT
+124 AFLLQTNNYDAT
-136 VSQLDNIA
+136 IAQLDNIA

-151 MEASAAGT
+151 MEATAAGT
-159 ELGAMFN
+159 ELGGMFN
-166 VGYKSPEKMRKWL
+166 SGYNSPEKMRKWL
-179 DGAVTSTQ
+179 DGAVTATQ

-230 DPSQASAAVQGFF
+230 DPSQASVAVQGFF

-396 AARYAWRAGKSI
+396 AARYAWRGGNKI
-408 YNFAKGGRG
+408 LNFVKGGKG
-417 GAGGPGA
+417 GLGAGAA
-424 GGLGDGG
+424 GGDTGLGDGSS
-431 VTSVYVTNWPA
+431 VVPVYVTNWRDERR
-442 NFGGRGSSGGGGGMG
+442 GRDNGGGGSDAGWGMTN
-457 GGLGKTA
+457 GLRAKG
-464 NMAMNVPFVGWLASE
+464 LAV
-479 ATPYVE
+479 A
-485 GALDWGF
+485 GALPFLSEEEARENIEKRREQLKRDYPNGDKGPSWLPAQINDWW
-492 GENEQY
+492 Y
-498 KKMRDAKT
+498 SRD
-506 WGELYDVTIGDAI
+506 E
-519 NSVSDWSSERDDKL
+519 KL
-533 KNEGVKRIS
+533 QEPRKPS

-593 VKTKSVESENVD
+593 VKTKSVKSENVD

>member
-53 LDKFDNKLAGFV
+53 LDKFDNKLVGFV

-80 QQAMVELGTQYNLT
+80 QQAVVELGTQYNLT

-99 TLDAQITR
+99 ALDAQITR

-124 AFLLQTNNFDAT
+124 AFLLQTNNYDAT
-136 VSQLDNIA
+136 IAQLDNIA
-144 LSITGIK
+144 SLITGVGTQS
-151 MEASAAGT
+151 EVAGAK
-159 ELGAMFN
+159 LGAMFN
-166 VGYKSPEKMRKWL
+166 SGYKSPEEIRRWL
-179 DGAVTSTQ
+179 DGVITLSQ
-187 FGTGN
+187 VGTG
-192 LNDQLSALR
+192 DIKTQLDALP
-201 SMGKN
+201 SMGKS
-206 TPWKNQEDQM
+206 TPWKSLEDQM
-216 QMLALMRVASQEFD
+216 QMMALMRIANQEFD
-230 DPSQASAAVQGFF
+230 DPAQASAAVQGFF
-243 DTAGTADGQKKLKA
+243 DAVSTKDGEKLLKSR
-257 YGNVNIKGKDGK
+257 GGVNTRGKDGQL
-269 IKSPADLMTEII
+269 KSPADLLAEIV
-281 KAGYGKEDNLKQVF
+281 KAGYGKEKNLSQAF
-295 SGDTLKLMMVF
+295 SGDTLKLVMAF
-306 ADPKK
+306 ADTKK
-311 QAQLRDAANPANIR
+311 QTQLRDAANPANIR

-344 TSLVNAGERFAQLKL
+344 TSLANAGERFAQLKL

-396 AARYAWRAGKSI
+396 AARYAWRGGNKI
-408 YNFAKGGRG
+408 LNFVKGAK
-417 GAGGPGA
+417 GGPGA
-424 GGLGDGG
+424 GAAGGDAGLGDGSS
-431 VTSVYVTNWPA
+431 VVPVYVTNWRDERR
-442 NFGGRGSSGGGGGMG
+442 GRDNGGGGSDAGRGMTN
-457 GGLGKTA
+457 GLRAKG
-464 NMAMNVPFVGWLASE
+464 LAV
-479 ATPYVE
+479 A
-485 GALDWGF
+485 GALPFLSEEEARENIEKRREQLKRDYPNGDKGPSWLPAQINDWW
-492 GENEQY
+492 Y
-498 KKMRDAKT
+498 SRD
-506 WGELYDVTIGDAI
+506 E
-519 NSVSDWSSERDDKL
+519 KL
-533 KNEGVKRIS
+533 QEPRKPS

-593 VKTKSVESENVD
+593 VKTKSVQSENVD

>member
-1 MAAENRTKF
+1 MTAENRTKF

-24 FGASIRSLGTE
+24 FGASIRSFGTE

-99 TLDAQITR
+99 ALDAQITR

-124 AFLLQTNNFDAT
+124 AFLLQTNNYDAT
-136 VSQLDNIA
+136 IAQLDNIA

-151 MEASAAGT
+151 MEATAAGT
-159 ELGAMFN
+159 ELGGMFN
-166 VGYKSPEKMRKWL
+166 SGYNSPEKMRKWL
-179 DGAVTSTQ
+179 DGAVTATQ

-365 LADAINDLSPEEL
+365 LADAINDLTPEEL

-396 AARYAWRAGKSI
+396 AARYAWRGGNKI
-408 YNFAKGGRG
+408 LNFVKGGK
-417 GAGGPGA
+417 GGPGA
-424 GGLGDGG
+424 GAAGGDAGLGDGSS
-431 VTSVYVTNWPA
+431 VVPVYVTNWRDERR
-442 NFGGRGSSGGGGGMG
+442 GRDNGGGGSDAGRGMTN
-457 GGLGKTA
+457 GLRAKG
-464 NMAMNVPFVGWLASE
+464 LAV
-479 ATPYVE
+479 A
-485 GALDWGF
+485 GALPFLSEEEARENIEKRREQLKRDYPNGDKGPSWLPAQINDWW
-492 GENEQY
+492 Y
-498 KKMRDAKT
+498 SRD
-506 WGELYDVTIGDAI
+506 E
-519 NSVSDWSSERDDKL
+519 KL
-533 KNEGVKRIS
+533 QEPRKPS

-605 LRVNTGYSGGSK
+605 LRVSTGYSGGSK

>member
-53 LDKFDNKLAGFV
+53 LDKFDNKLVGFV

-124 AFLLQTNNFDAT
+124 AFLLQTNNYDAT
-136 VSQLDNIA
+136 IAQLDNIA
-144 LSITGIK
+144 SLITGVGTQS
-151 MEASAAGT
+151 EVAGAK
-159 ELGAMFN
+159 LGAMFN
-166 VGYKSPEKMRKWL
+166 SGYKSPEEIRRWL
-179 DGAVTSTQ
+179 DGVITLSQ
-187 FGTGN
+187 VGTG
-192 LNDQLSALR
+192 DIKTQLDALP
-201 SMGKN
+201 SMGKS
-206 TPWKNQEDQM
+206 TPWKSLEDQM
-216 QMLALMRVASQEFD
+216 QMMALMRIANQEFD
-230 DPSQASAAVQGFF
+230 DPAQASAAVQGFF
-243 DTAGTADGQKKLKA
+243 DAVSTKDGEKLLKSR
-257 YGNVNIKGKDGK
+257 GGVNTRGKDGQL
-269 IKSPADLMTEII
+269 KSPADLLAEIV
-281 KAGYGKEDNLKQVF
+281 KAGYGKEKNLSQAF
-295 SGDTLKLMMVF
+295 SGDTLKLVMAF

-311 QAQLRDAANPANIR
+311 QTQLRDAANPANIR

-417 GAGGPGA
+417 AAGGPGA

-442 NFGGRGSSGGGGGMG
+442 NFGGRGTSAGGGGMG
-457 GGLGKTA
+457 GAGK
-464 NMAMNVPFVGWLASE
+464 AMNMLKNAAVVGWITGE
-479 ATPYVE
+479 VTPYVE
-485 GALDWGF
+485 SALDWGF
-492 GENEQY
+492 EGNERY
-498 KKMRDAKT
+498 RKMRDAKT
-506 WGELYDVTIGDAI
+506 FGELYDVSIGDVVDTAAGNI
-519 NSVSDWSSERDDKL
+519 STENGTKP
-533 KNEGVKRIS
+533 S
-542 PYLTGENNNS
+542 PYSTGFPRNPNFSPE
-552 FGNWPS
+552 WPKAPPLS
-558 AYPGQQLAA
+558 AGDN
-567 AAKPAEPVKPPD
+567 KPAEPVKPPD
-579 GQIRVIVEAAADLV
+579 GQIRVIVEAAPDLV

>member
-53 LDKFDNKLAGFV
+53 LDKFDNKLVGFV

-80 QQAMVELGTQYNLT
+80 QQVMVELGTQYNLT

-99 TLDAQITR
+99 ALDAQITR

-124 AFLLQTNNFDAT
+124 AFLLQTNNYDAT
-136 VSQLDNIA
+136 IAQLDNIA
-144 LSITGIK
+144 LGINGIK
-151 MEASAAGT
+151 MEASAAGS
-159 ELGAMFN
+159 EIGSMFN
-166 VGYKSPEKMRKWL
+166 SGYNTPEKMQKWL
-179 DGAVTSTQ
+179 DGVATSTQ

-192 LNDQLSALR
+192 INDQLSSLR
-201 SMGKN
+201 GMSKD
-206 TPWKNQEDQM
+206 TPWKKLEDQM
-216 QMLALMRVASQEFD
+216 QMLALMRIASQEFS
-230 DPSQASAAVQGFF
+230 DPAQASAAVQGFF
-243 DTAGTADGQKKLKA
+243 DTANTSDGQKKLKA
-257 YGNVNIKGKDGK
+257 YGNVNTKGKDGK

-295 SGDTLKLMMVF
+295 SGDTLKLMMAF

-396 AARYAWRAGKSI
+396 AARYAWRGGNKI
-408 YNFAKGGRG
+408 LNFVKGGK
-417 GAGGPGA
+417 GGPGA
-424 GGLGDGG
+424 GAAGGDAGLGDGSS
-431 VTSVYVTNWPA
+431 VVPVYVTNWRDERRGRDNGSGGSDA
-442 NFGGRGSSGGGGGMG
+442 GRGMTN
-457 GGLGKTA
+457 GLRAKG
-464 NMAMNVPFVGWLASE
+464 LAV
-479 ATPYVE
+479 A
-485 GALDWGF
+485 GALPFLSEEEARENIEKRREQLKRDYPNGDKGSAWLPAQINDWW
-492 GENEQY
+492 Y
-498 KKMRDAKT
+498 SRD
-506 WGELYDVTIGDAI
+506 E
-519 NSVSDWSSERDDKL
+519 KL
-533 KNEGVKRIS
+533 QEPRKPS

>member
-24 FGASIRSLGTE
+24 FGASIRSFGAE

-53 LDKFDNKLAGFV
+53 LDKFDNKLVGFV

-80 QQAMVELGTQYNLT
+80 QQAIVELGTQYNLT

-99 TLDAQITR
+99 ALDAQITR

-124 AFLLQTNNFDAT
+124 AFLLQTNNYDAT
-136 VSQLDNIA
+136 IAQLDNIA
-144 LSITGIK
+144 LGINGIK
-151 MEASAAGT
+151 MEASAAGS
-159 ELGAMFN
+159 EIGSMFN
-166 VGYKSPEKMRKWL
+166 SGYNTPEKMQKWL
-179 DGAVTSTQ
+179 DGVATSTQ

-192 LNDQLSALR
+192 INDQLSSLR
-201 SMGKN
+201 GMSKD
-206 TPWKNQEDQM
+206 TPWKKLEDQM
-216 QMLALMRVASQEFD
+216 QMLALMRIASQEFS
-230 DPSQASAAVQGFF
+230 DPAQASAAVQGFF
-243 DTAGTADGQKKLKA
+243 DTANTSDGQKKLKA
-257 YGNVNIKGKDGK
+257 YGNVNTKGKDGK

-295 SGDTLKLMMVF
+295 SGDTLKLMMAF

-359 AKPVQD
+359 AKPVQE

-396 AARYAWRAGKSI
+396 AARYAWRGGKKI
-408 YNFAKGGRG
+408 FNFVQGGK
-417 GAGGPGA
+417 GGPGA
-424 GGLGDGG
+424 GAAGGDAGLGDGSS
-431 VTSVYVTNWPA
+431 VVPVYVTNWRDERR
-442 NFGGRGSSGGGGGMG
+442 GRDNGGGGPDTGRGMTN
-457 GGLGKTA
+457 GLRAKGIANLSLLPTA
-464 NMAMNVPFVGWLASE
+464 EEAADNVQSHLDRLKQEYPDADKGSGWLPAPI
-479 ATPYVE
+479 T
-485 GALDWGF
+485 DWW
-492 GENEQY
+492 Y
-498 KKMRDAKT
+498 SRD
-506 WGELYDVTIGDAI
+506 E
-519 NSVSDWSSERDDKL
+519 KL
-533 KNEGVKRIS
+533 QEPRKPS

-579 GQIRVIVEAAADLV
+579 GKIRVIVEAAADLV

>member
-80 QQAMVELGTQYNLT
+80 QQVMVELGTQYNLT
-94 ADQMN
+94 ADQVN
-99 TLDAQITR
+99 ALDEQIAK
-107 VAGNR
+107 VAGRR
-112 KLSSSELMQAAN
+112 KLSSSDLTQAAN

-136 VSQLDNIA
+136 LEQLDNMA
-144 LSITGIK
+144 LLIKGIGVESQSSGEK
-151 MEASAAGT
+151 
-159 ELGAMFN
+159 LGAMFN
-166 VGYKSPEKMRKWL
+166 SGYNSPEKIRKWL
-179 DGAVTSTQ
+179 DGIASATQ
-187 FGTGN
+187 FGTG
-192 LNDQLSALR
+192 DIKTQFDALP

-206 TPWKNQEDQM
+206 TPWKNQSDQM
-216 QMLALMRVASQEFD
+216 QMLALMRIANQEFD
-230 DPSQASAAVQGFF
+230 DPSQASSAVQGFF
-243 DTAGTADGQKKLKA
+243 DSVSTKEGRQKLKVK
-257 YGNVNIKGKDGK
+257 GGINTKGKNGEL
-269 IKSPADLMTEII
+269 KSPADLLAEIV
-281 KAGYGKEDNLKQVF
+281 KAGYGKEDNLKDVF
-295 SGDTLKLMMVF
+295 SGDTLKLAMIF
-306 ADPKK
+306 ADSKK

-359 AKPVQD
+359 AKPVQE

-396 AARYAWRAGKSI
+396 AARYAWRGGNKI
-408 YNFAKGGRG
+408 LNFVKGGK
-417 GAGGPGA
+417 GGPGA
-424 GGLGDGG
+424 GAAGGDAGLGDGSS
-431 VTSVYVTNWPA
+431 VVPVYVTNWRDERR
-442 NFGGRGSSGGGGGMG
+442 GRDNGGGGPDAGRGMTN
-457 GGLGKTA
+457 GLRAKGIANLSLLPTA
-464 NMAMNVPFVGWLASE
+464 EEAADNVQSHLDRLKQKYPDADKGSGWLPAPV
-479 ATPYVE
+479 T
-485 GALDWGF
+485 DWW
-492 GENEQY
+492 Y
-498 KKMRDAKT
+498 SRD
-506 WGELYDVTIGDAI
+506 E
-519 NSVSDWSSERDDKL
+519 KL
-533 KNEGVKRIS
+533 QEPRKPS

>member
-24 FGASIRSLGTE
+24 FGASIRSFGAE

-99 TLDAQITR
+99 ALDAQITR

-124 AFLLQTNNFDAT
+124 AFLLQTNNYDAT
-136 VSQLDNIA
+136 IAQLDNIA

-151 MEASAAGT
+151 MEATAAGT
-159 ELGAMFN
+159 ELGGMFN
-166 VGYKSPEKMRKWL
+166 SGYNSPEKMRKWL
-179 DGAVTSTQ
+179 DGAVTATQ

-378 DKYAETIEKAAYA
+378 DKYAETIEKASYA

-396 AARYAWRAGKSI
+396 AARYAWRGGNKI
-408 YNFAKGGRG
+408 LNFVKGGK
-417 GAGGPGA
+417 GGPGA
-424 GGLGDGG
+424 GAAGGDTGLGDGSS
-431 VTSVYVTNWPA
+431 VVPVYVTNWRDERR
-442 NFGGRGSSGGGGGMG
+442 GRDNGGGGSDAGRGMTN
-457 GGLGKTA
+457 GLRAKG
-464 NMAMNVPFVGWLASE
+464 LAV
-479 ATPYVE
+479 A
-485 GALDWGF
+485 GALPFLSEEEARENIEKRREQLKRDYPNGDKGPSWLPAQINDWW
-492 GENEQY
+492 Y
-498 KKMRDAKT
+498 SRD
-506 WGELYDVTIGDAI
+506 E
-519 NSVSDWSSERDDKL
+519 KL
-533 KNEGVKRIS
+533 QEPRKPS

-567 AAKPAEPVKPPD
+567 AAKPTEPVKPPD

-593 VKTKSVESENVD
+593 VKTKSVKSENVD

>member
-24 FGASIRSLGTE
+24 FGASFRSLGTE

-99 TLDAQITR
+99 ALDAQITR

-179 DGAVTSTQ
+179 DGAVTATQ

-192 LNDQLSALR
+192 LNDQLSSLR

-243 DTAGTADGQKKLKA
+243 DSVSTKEGRQKLRVK
-257 YGNVNIKGKDGK
+257 GGINTKGKNGEL
-269 IKSPADLMTEII
+269 KSPADLLAEIV
-281 KAGYGKEDNLKQVF
+281 KAGYGKEDNLKDVF
-295 SGDTLKLMMVF
+295 SGDTLKLAMLF

-311 QAQLRDAANPANIR
+311 QAQLREAANPANIR

-344 TSLVNAGERFAQLKL
+344 TSLANAGERFAQLKL
-359 AKPVQD
+359 AKPVQE

-396 AARYAWRAGKSI
+396 AARYAWRGGNKILNFVQGGK
-408 YNFAKGGRG
+408 
-417 GAGGPGA
+417 GGPGA
-424 GGLGDGG
+424 GTAGGDAELGDGSS
-431 VTSVYVTNWPA
+431 VVPVYVTNWQDERRGRDNGGGPDA
-442 NFGGRGSSGGGGGMG
+442 GRGMTN
-457 GGLGKTA
+457 GLRAKG
-464 NMAMNVPFVGWLASE
+464 LAV
-479 ATPYVE
+479 A
-485 GALDWGF
+485 GALPFLSEEEARENIEKRREQLKRDYPNGDKGSAWLPAQINDWW
-492 GENEQY
+492 Y
-498 KKMRDAKT
+498 SRD
-506 WGELYDVTIGDAI
+506 E
-519 NSVSDWSSERDDKL
+519 KL
-533 KNEGVKRIS
+533 QEPRKPT

-605 LRVNTGYSGGSK
+605 LRVSTGYSGGSK

>member
-24 FGASIRSLGTE
+24 FGASFRSLGTE

-112 KLSSSELMQAAN
+112 KLSSSELTQAAN
-124 AFLLQTNNFDAT
+124 AFLLQTNNYDAT
-136 VSQLDNIA
+136 IAQLDNIA

-151 MEASAAGT
+151 MEATAAGT
-159 ELGAMFN
+159 ELGGMFN
-166 VGYKSPEKMRKWL
+166 SGYNSPEKMRKWL
-179 DGAVTSTQ
+179 DGAVTATQ

-396 AARYAWRAGKSI
+396 AARYAWRGGNKI
-408 YNFAKGGRG
+408 LNFVKGAK
-417 GAGGPGA
+417 GGPGA
-424 GGLGDGG
+424 GAAGGDAGLGDGSS
-431 VTSVYVTNWPA
+431 VVPVYVTNWRDERR
-442 NFGGRGSSGGGGGMG
+442 GRDNGGGGSDAGRGMTN
-457 GGLGKTA
+457 GLRAKG
-464 NMAMNVPFVGWLASE
+464 LAV
-479 ATPYVE
+479 A
-485 GALDWGF
+485 GALPFLSEEEARENIEKRREQLKRDYPNGDKGPSWLPAQINDWW
-492 GENEQY
+492 Y
-498 KKMRDAKT
+498 SRD
-506 WGELYDVTIGDAI
+506 E
-519 NSVSDWSSERDDKL
+519 KL
-533 KNEGVKRIS
+533 QEPRKPS

-558 AYPGQQLAA
+558 AYPGQQLSA

>member
-24 FGASIRSLGTE
+24 FGASMRSFGAE

-53 LDKFDNKLAGFV
+53 LDKFDNKLVGFV

-80 QQAMVELGTQYNLT
+80 QQVMVELGTQYNLT

-99 TLDAQITR
+99 ALDAQITR

-124 AFLLQTNNFDAT
+124 AFLLQTNNYDAT
-136 VSQLDNIA
+136 IAQLDNIA

-151 MEASAAGT
+151 MEATAAGT
-159 ELGAMFN
+159 ELGGMFN
-166 VGYKSPEKMRKWL
+166 SGYNSPEKIRKWL
-179 DGAVTSTQ
+179 DGAVTATQ

-192 LNDQLSALR
+192 LNDQLSSLR

-216 QMLALMRVASQEFD
+216 QMLALMRIASQEFD

-257 YGNVNIKGKDGK
+257 YGNVNTKGKDGK

-344 TSLVNAGERFAQLKL
+344 TSLANAGERFAQLKL

-396 AARYAWRAGKSI
+396 AARYAWRGGNKI
-408 YNFAKGGRG
+408 LNFVKGGKG
-417 GAGGPGA
+417 GLGAGAA
-424 GGLGDGG
+424 GGDAGLGDGSS
-431 VTSVYVTNWPA
+431 VVPVYVTNWRDERR
-442 NFGGRGSSGGGGGMG
+442 GRDNGGGGSDAGRGMTN
-457 GGLGKTA
+457 GLRAKG
-464 NMAMNVPFVGWLASE
+464 LAV
-479 ATPYVE
+479 A
-485 GALDWGF
+485 GALPFLSEEEARENIEKRREQLKRDYPNGDKGPSWLPAQINDWW
-492 GENEQY
+492 Y
-498 KKMRDAKT
+498 SRD
-506 WGELYDVTIGDAI
+506 E
-519 NSVSDWSSERDDKL
+519 KL
-533 KNEGVKRIS
+533 QEPRKPS

-605 LRVNTGYSGGSK
+605 LRVSTGYSGGSK

>member
-24 FGASIRSLGTE
+24 FGASIRSFGAE

-53 LDKFDNKLAGFV
+53 LDKFDNKLVGFV

-99 TLDAQITR
+99 ALDAQITR

-124 AFLLQTNNFDAT
+124 AFLLQTNNYDAT
-136 VSQLDNIA
+136 IAQLDNIA

-151 MEASAAGT
+151 MEATAAGT
-159 ELGAMFN
+159 ELGGMFN
-166 VGYKSPEKMRKWL
+166 SGYNSPEKIRKWL
-179 DGAVTSTQ
+179 DGAVTATQ

-216 QMLALMRVASQEFD
+216 QMLALMRIASQEFD

-257 YGNVNIKGKDGK
+257 YGNVNTKGKDGK

-344 TSLVNAGERFAQLKL
+344 TSLANAGERFAQLKL

-396 AARYAWRAGKSI
+396 AARYAWRGGNKI
-408 YNFAKGGRG
+408 LNFVKGGK
-417 GAGGPGA
+417 GGPGA
-424 GGLGDGG
+424 GAAGGDAGLGDGSS
-431 VTSVYVTNWPA
+431 VVPVYVTNWRDERR
-442 NFGGRGSSGGGGGMG
+442 GRDNGGGGSDAGRGMTN
-457 GGLGKTA
+457 GLRAKG
-464 NMAMNVPFVGWLASE
+464 LAV
-479 ATPYVE
+479 A
-485 GALDWGF
+485 GALPF
-492 GENEQY
+492 LSEEEARENIEKRREQL
-498 KKMRDAKT
+498 KRD
-506 WGELYDVTIGDAI
+506 YPNGDKGPSWLPAQI
-519 NSVSDWSSERDDKL
+519 NHWWYSRDEKL
-533 KNEGVKRIS
+533 QEPRKPS

-567 AAKPAEPVKPPD
+567 AAKPPEPVKPPD

>member
-24 FGASIRSLGTE
+24 FGASIRSFGAE

-53 LDKFDNKLAGFV
+53 LDKFDNKLVGFV

-124 AFLLQTNNFDAT
+124 AFLLQTNNYDAT
-136 VSQLDNIA
+136 VAQLDNIA
-144 LSITGIK
+144 SLITGVGTQS
-151 MEASAAGT
+151 EVAGT
-159 ELGAMFN
+159 KLGAMFN
-166 VGYKSPEKMRKWL
+166 SGYKSPEEIRKWL
-179 DGAVTSTQ
+179 DGVITLSQ
-187 FGTGN
+187 VGTG
-192 LNDQLSALR
+192 DIKTQLDALP
-201 SMGKN
+201 SMGKS
-206 TPWKNQEDQM
+206 TPWKSLEDQM
-216 QMLALMRVASQEFD
+216 QMMALMRIASQEFD

-257 YGNVNIKGKDGK
+257 YGNVNTKGKDGK

-344 TSLVNAGERFAQLKL
+344 TSLANAGERFAQLKL

-396 AARYAWRAGKSI
+396 AARYAWRGGNKI
-408 YNFAKGGRG
+408 LNFVKGGK
-417 GAGGPGA
+417 GGPGA
-424 GGLGDGG
+424 GAAGGDAGLGDGSS
-431 VTSVYVTNWPA
+431 VVPVYVTNWQDDRQ
-442 NFGGRGSSGGGGGMG
+442 GRDNSGGGPDSGRGMTN
-457 GGLGKTA
+457 GLRGKALSVAGALPLISEEEALTNIEKRREQLKKDYPNA
-464 NMAMNVPFVGWLASE
+464 DKGSGWLPAPV
-479 ATPYVE
+479 T
-485 GALDWGF
+485 DWWYG
-492 GENEQY
+492 
-498 KKMRDAKT
+498 RD
-506 WGELYDVTIGDAI
+506 E
-519 NSVSDWSSERDDKL
+519 KL
-533 KNEGVKRIS
+533 QEPRQPS

-558 AYPGQQLAA
+558 GYPGQQLAE

-593 VKTKSVESENVD
+593 VKTKSVQSENVD

>member
-24 FGASIRSLGTE
+24 FGASIRSFGAE

-99 TLDAQITR
+99 ALDAQITR

-124 AFLLQTNNFDAT
+124 AFLLQTNNYDAT
-136 VSQLDNIA
+136 IAQLDNIA

-151 MEASAAGT
+151 MEATAAGT
-159 ELGAMFN
+159 ELGGMFN
-166 VGYKSPEKMRKWL
+166 SGYNSPEKMRKWL
-179 DGAVTSTQ
+179 DGAVTATQ

-306 ADPKK
+306 TDPKK

-359 AKPVQD
+359 AKPVQE

-396 AARYAWRAGKSI
+396 AARYAWRGGNKI
-408 YNFAKGGRG
+408 LNFVKGGK
-417 GAGGPGA
+417 GGPGA
-424 GGLGDGG
+424 GAAGGDAGLGDGSS
-431 VTSVYVTNWPA
+431 VVPVYVTNWRDERR
-442 NFGGRGSSGGGGGMG
+442 GRDNGGGGSDAGRGMTN
-457 GGLGKTA
+457 GLRAKG
-464 NMAMNVPFVGWLASE
+464 LAV
-479 ATPYVE
+479 A
-485 GALDWGF
+485 GALPFLSEEEARENIEKRREQLKRDYPNGDKGPSWLPAQINDWW
-492 GENEQY
+492 Y
-498 KKMRDAKT
+498 SRD
-506 WGELYDVTIGDAI
+506 E
-519 NSVSDWSSERDDKL
+519 KL
-533 KNEGVKRIS
+533 QEPRKPS

-567 AAKPAEPVKPPD
+567 AAKPPEPVKPPD
-579 GQIRVIVEAAADLV
+579 GQIRVIVDAAPDLV

-605 LRVNTGYSGGSK
+605 LRVNTGYSGGST

>member
-53 LDKFDNKLAGFV
+53 LDKFDNKLVGFV

-80 QQAMVELGTQYNLT
+80 QQVMVELGTQYNLT
-94 ADQMN
+94 ADQVN
-99 TLDAQITR
+99 ALDEQIAK
-107 VAGNR
+107 VAGRR
-112 KLSSSELMQAAN
+112 KLSSSDLTQAAN

-136 VSQLDNIA
+136 LEQLDNMA
-144 LSITGIK
+144 LLIKGIGVESQSSGEK
-151 MEASAAGT
+151 
-159 ELGAMFN
+159 LGAMFN
-166 VGYKSPEKMRKWL
+166 SGYNSPEKIRKWL
-179 DGAVTSTQ
+179 DGIASATQ
-187 FGTGN
+187 FGTG
-192 LNDQLSALR
+192 DIKTQFDALP

-206 TPWKNQEDQM
+206 TPWKNQSDQM
-216 QMLALMRVASQEFD
+216 QMLALMRIANQEFD
-230 DPSQASAAVQGFF
+230 DPSQASSAVQGFF
-243 DTAGTADGQKKLKA
+243 DSVSTKEGRQKLKVK
-257 YGNVNIKGKDGK
+257 GGINTKGKNGEL
-269 IKSPADLMTEII
+269 KSPADLLAEIV
-281 KAGYGKEDNLKQVF
+281 KAGYGKEDNLKDVF
-295 SGDTLKLMMVF
+295 SGDTLKLAMIF
-306 ADPKK
+306 ADSKK

-344 TSLVNAGERFAQLKL
+344 TSLANAGERFAQLKL

-378 DKYAETIEKAAYA
+378 DKYAESIEKAAYA

-396 AARYAWRAGKSI
+396 AARYAWRAGNKI
-408 YNFAKGGRG
+408 LNFVRG
-417 GAGGPGA
+417 GKGGPGA
-424 GGLGDGG
+424 GAAGGDAGLGDGSS
-431 VTSVYVTNWPA
+431 VVPVYVTNWQGR
-442 NFGGRGSSGGGGGMG
+442 NNGGGSGGSNPLS
-457 GGLGKTA
+457 GLLSSDIRTKAIMQAYEFYESAAGQ
-464 NMAMNVPFVGWLASE
+464 
-479 ATPYVE
+479 
-485 GALDWGF
+485 
-492 GENEQY
+492 ENIQ
-498 KKMRDAKT
+498 KH
-506 WGELYDVTIGDAI
+506 
-519 NSVSDWSSERDDKL
+519 SDKL
-533 KNEGVKRIS
+533 KEQYPNADKGSGWLPAPVTDWWYSRDEKLQEPRKPS